1 MCFYDITEDNIWI
14 VVDFLL
20 TQKKK
25 KIFLIGEVGS
35 GKTTLTKYKCRKLNI
50 DNVLSPTFT
59 IVNIYEGTRRVYHID
74 LYRLSSIDELYNI
87 GLDEILSDSDS
98 FKIVEWANIF
108 SEILFD
114 GILVEIIIKNN
125 EKRDFLLKEV

>member
-1 MCFYDITEDNIWI
+1 LCFYDITEDNIWI

-35 GKTTLTKYKCRKLNI
+35 GKTTLTKYICRKLNI

-125 EKRDFLLKEV
+125 EKTFFKSKK

>member
-35 GKTTLTKYKCRKLNI
+35 GKTTLTKYICRKLNI

-108 SEILFD
+108 PEILFD